1 MYKLSKSEDANRLKF
16 SQITQLP
23 MEEVKQIITSVA
35 KLNSSKKWELF
46 LEPDLDFEKKNQEI
60 FQRQEVYWKSKLEQF
75 KEMESEKTI
84 TKRIRKKSVRD
95 AK

>member
-1 MYKLSKSEDANRLKF
+1 MYKLSKLEDSNRLKF
-16 SQITQLP
+16 SQVTQLP

-35 KLNSSKKWELF
+35 KLNASKKWELF

-60 FQRQEVYWKSKLEQF
+60 VQRQEVYWKSKLEIF

-84 TKRIRKKSVRD
+84 IKRVRKKSVRD

>member
-1 MYKLSKSEDANRLKF
+1 MYKLSKSEDSNRLKF

-23 MEEVKQIITSVA
+23 MEEVKQIIISVA

-60 FQRQEVYWKSKLEQF
+60 VQRQEVYWKSKLEQF

>member
-1 MYKLSKSEDANRLKF
+1 MYKLSKSEDSNRLKF

-35 KLNSSKKWELF
+35 KLNTSKKWELF

-60 FQRQEVYWKSKLEQF
+60 VQRQEVYWKSKLEMF

-84 TKRIRKKSVRD
+84 TKRVRKKSVRD

>member
-1 MYKLSKSEDANRLKF
+1 MYKLSKLEDSNRLKF
-16 SQITQLP
+16 SQVTQLP

-60 FQRQEVYWKSKLEQF
+60 VQRQEVYWKSKMEIF
-75 KEMESEKTI
+75 KEMETEKTT
-84 TKRIRKKSVRD
+84 TKRVRKKSVRD